1 MEAFH
6 HRQCD
11 PQRASGW
18 RSVTDRRALLFDV
31 GNTRL
36 KWGVLENDRIVRS
49 GSIDRDKLKRQ
60 GFAPLTTRLPAN
72 VDYVLVSNVA
82 GRAFATRIAGVIGIH
97 CDTDIH
103 FARSEKEAY
112 GVKSAYRQ
120 PRRLG
125 VDRWVA
131 LVGARAQTGSAVC
144 VVDAGTAVTIDA
156 MDNTGQHLGGQIIP
170 GPRLMAAALSRE
182 TSDIGLPSGT
192 PRDPGSGMGLF
203 ARNTGEAVQSGTLGA
218 ACGAIERAAKTM
230 RAAGLRPKIVLTGGD
245 ASRILKQLD
254 CNVLH
259 RPHLVLQGLAHM
271 VQSET

>member
-1 MEAFH
+1 M
-6 HRQCD
+6 
-11 PQRASGW
+11 
-18 RSVTDRRALLFDV
+18 TDLRALLFDV
-31 GNTRL
+31 GNTRF

-49 GSIDRDKLKRQ
+49 GSIARDKLKRQ

-82 GRAFATRIAGVIGIH
+82 GTAFATRLAGVIGIH
-97 CDTDIH
+97 CGADVH
-103 FARSEKEAY
+103 FARAEKEAY
-112 GVKSAYRQ
+112 GVKSGYRQ

-131 LVGARAQTGSAVC
+131 LVGARAQTCSAVC

-156 MDNTGQHLGGQIIP
+156 MDNSGQHLGGQIFP
-170 GPRLMAAALSRE
+170 GSRLMTGALGKE
-182 TSDIGLPSGT
+182 TSGIGLPTGTSGN
-192 PRDPGSGMGLF
+192 PGSGMGLF
-203 ARNTGEAVQSGTLGA
+203 AGNTRDAVQSGTLGA
-218 ACGAIERAAKTM
+218 ACGAIERASKTM
-230 RAAGLRPKIVLTGGD
+230 RSAGLRPKIILTGGD

-271 VQSET
+271 VQSKT